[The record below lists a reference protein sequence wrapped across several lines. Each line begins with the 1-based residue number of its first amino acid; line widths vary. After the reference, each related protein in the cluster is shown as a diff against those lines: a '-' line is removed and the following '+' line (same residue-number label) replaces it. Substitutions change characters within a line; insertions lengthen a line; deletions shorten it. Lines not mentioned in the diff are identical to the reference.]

1 MPLLQISNLSF
12 SYPNS
17 QIQLFENFSL
27 QLQENWTVI
36 AGSNGCGKST
46 LLNLIAGN
54 IAPDGGKIIFDGAI
68 LYCPQETQEVPE
80 NLYTS
85 FWSGENDVRKFFS
98 LLRVT
103 EEMLER
109 YETLSG
115 GEKKRIQIAC
125 ALAEKPALLLLDEPT
140 NHLDKATV
148 QLILD
153 AFQAF
158 DGMGIIVS
166 HDRYFADALCT
177 KTVYL
182 FNESKAFA
190 GGRNCIAAE
199 TYQGGLTLA
208 LELRQKN
215 AERSRTEWG
224 KLNSKA
230 SAEKQ
235 RSQKLSEE
243 IDRKKGSLSKK
254 NVDAKDHDAK
264 LKIDKLRVSGA
275 DRTTADLKAH
285 VESQMERTLQSR
297 DAMKKALKRKE
308 GFSVSSTDFA
318 KTFVIEETDIVVG
331 SADEADGTDGA
342 GGAGTSNGVGVA
354 GASGSTYTLHVPHI
368 EIKPDSKIAI
378 TGQNGAGKTLFI
390 NHVISK
396 IRESGANSAQKAT
409 KIELMYLPQ
418 EISDEEKAEVLAK
431 YKSLNKE
438 EKGEV
443 LSTLFRLGSEPES
456 LQGDAASVSPGELRK
471 LMISMAVLHPLSLLV
486 LDEPTNHMDIT
497 SVLALEDA
505 LSEICCPMIVIS
517 HDDTFLQK
525 ITNSHLKIIRSG
537 DCGKITVTE

>member
-27 QLQENWTVI
+27 KFQENWTVI

-54 IAPDGGKIIFDGAI
+54 IAPDSGKIIFDGAI
-68 LYCPQETQEVPE
+68 FYCPQETQEMPE

-85 FWSGENDVRKFFS
+85 FWSSENDVRKFFS
-98 LLRVT
+98 LLHVT

-153 AFQAF
+153 ALQAF

-199 TYQGGLTLA
+199 TYQGGLTQA

-215 AERSRTEWG
+215 ADRSRTEWG

-318 KTFVIEETDIVVG
+318 KTFVIEETDIIAG
-331 SADEADGTDGA
+331 GADEA
-342 GGAGTSNGVGVA
+342 GGAGT
-354 GASGSTYTLHVPHI
+354 SGSTYTLHVPHI
-368 EIKPDSKIAI
+368 EIKPASKIAI

-396 IRESGANSAQKAT
+396 IRESGANSAQKAS

-418 EISDEEKAEVLAK
+418 EISDKEKAEVLAK

-456 LQGDAASVSPGELRK
+456 LQGGAASVSPGELRK
-471 LMISMAVLHPLSLLV
+471 LMISMAVLNPLSLLV

-505 LSEICCPMIVIS
+505 LSEISCPMIVIS

-537 DCGKITVTE
+537 PRGEIVR

>member
-27 QLQENWTVI
+27 QLQEKWTVI

-153 AFQAF
+153 ALQAF
-158 DGMGIIVS
+158 DGMCIIVS

-199 TYQGGLTLA
+199 TYQGGLTQA

-297 DAMKKALKRKE
+297 NAVKKALKRKE
-308 GFSVSSTDFA
+308 GFSVTGTDYIKPIF
-318 KTFVIEETDIVVG
+318 IEENDI
-331 SADEADGTDGA
+331 SAG
-342 GGAGTSNGVGVA
+342 N
-354 GASGSTYTLHVPHI
+354 YTLHVPHL
-368 EIKPDSKIAI
+368 EIKADSKIAL
-378 TGQNGAGKTLFI
+378 TGQNGTGKTLFVSY
-390 NHVISK
+390 VISK
-396 IRESGANSAQKAT
+396 IKESDSKT
-409 KIELMYLPQ
+409 ELMYLPQ
-418 EISDEEKAEVLAK
+418 EISDGEKAEVLAK
-431 YKSLNKE
+431 FKSLDKD

-471 LMISMAVLHPLSLLV
+471 LMISMAILHPLSLLV

-497 SVLALEDA
+497 SVLALEEA
-505 LSEICCPMIVIS
+505 LSEISCPMIVIS
-517 HDDTFLQK
+517 HDDAFLQK
-525 ITNSHLKIIRSG
+525 ITNRRLEIIRNG
-537 DCGKITVTE
+537 NHGKLTVAE

>member
-27 QLQENWTVI
+27 QFQENWTVI

-54 IAPDGGKIIFDGAI
+54 IEPDGGKIIFDGAI
-68 LYCPQETQEVPE
+68 LYCPQETQEMPE

-85 FWSGENDVRKFFS
+85 FWSSENDVRKFFS

-153 AFQAF
+153 ALQAF

-190 GGRNCIAAE
+190 SGRNCIAVE
-199 TYQGGLTLA
+199 TYQGGLTQA

-318 KTFVIEETDIVVG
+318 KTFVIEETDIIAG
-331 SADEADGTDGA
+331 GTDGA

-368 EIKPDSKIAI
+368 EIKPASKIAI

-396 IRESGANSAQKAT
+396 IREIGAGSAPKAS

-418 EISDEEKAEVLAK
+418 EISDKEKAEVLAK

-471 LMISMAVLHPLSLLV
+471 LMVSMAVLHPLSLLV

-505 LSEICCPMIVIS
+505 LSEISCPMIVIS

-525 ITNSHLKIIRSG
+525 ITNRHLKIIRSG
-537 DCGKITVTE
+537 NRGKITFAE

>member
-1 MPLLQISNLSF
+1 MALLQISNLSF

-17 QIQLFENFSL
+17 QVSLFENFSL
-27 QLQENWTVI
+27 QFQENWTVI

-46 LLNLIAGN
+46 LLNLIGGN
-54 IAPDGGKIIFDGAI
+54 LTPDDGKIIFNGKI
-68 LYCPQETQEVPE
+68 LYCPQETQEIPE

-85 FWSGENDVRKFFS
+85 FWSDENDVRKFFS
-98 LLRVT
+98 LLHIT

-148 QLILD
+148 RLILD
-153 AFQAF
+153 ALLAF

-166 HDRYFADALCT
+166 HDRYFTDSLCS

-199 TYQGGLTLA
+199 VYSGGLTQA
-208 LELRQKN
+208 LEFRQKN
-215 AERSRTEWG
+215 AERSRAEWSR
-224 KLNSKA
+224 LNSKA

-285 VESQMERTLQSR
+285 VENQMERTLQNR
-297 DAMKKALKRKE
+297 DAVKKSLKRKE
-308 GFSVSSTDFA
+308 GFSVTGADFT
-318 KTFVIEETDIVVG
+318 KTFYIEEKAITVG
-331 SADEADGTDGA
+331 SAEDG
-342 GGAGTSNGVGVA
+342 
-354 GASGSTYTLHVPHI
+354 SGTYTLHVPQL
-368 EIKPDSKIAI
+368 EIKADSKIAV

-390 NHVISK
+390 NYVISAVK
-396 IRESGANSAQKAT
+396 DSVQEAQ
-409 KIELMYLPQ
+409 LMYLPQ
-418 EISDEEKAEVLAK
+418 EISEAEKLEILAE
-431 YKSLNKE
+431 YQELNKE

-456 LQGDAASVSPGELRK
+456 LQGDINAVSPGELRK
-471 LMISMAVLHPLSLLV
+471 LMISMAILNPLSLLI

-497 SVLALEDA
+497 SVLALEEA
-505 LSEICCPMIVIS
+505 LSQINCPLVVIS
-517 HDDTFLQK
+517 HDDAFLSK
-525 ITNSHLKIIRSG
+525 ITNQHLEIIREGSKG
-537 DCGKITVTE
+537 TVTLAHQ

>member
-17 QIQLFENFSL
+17 QIQLFDNFSL

-54 IAPDGGKIIFDGAI
+54 IAPDGGKIIFDGTI

-153 AFQAF
+153 ALHAF
-158 DGMGIIVS
+158 DGTGIIVS

-182 FNESKAFA
+182 FNESKSFA

-199 TYQGGLTLA
+199 TYQGGLSQA

-215 AERSRTEWG
+215 AERSRTEWSR
-224 KLNSKA
+224 LNSKA

-254 NVDAKDHDAK
+254 NIDAKDHDAK

-308 GFSVSSTDFA
+308 GFSVSSADFA
-318 KTFVIEETDIVVG
+318 KTFVIDETDIVVG
-331 SADEADGTDGA
+331 GADEA
-342 GGAGTSNGVGVA
+342 GGAGTSNSVGSA
-354 GASGSTYTLHVPHI
+354 GSGAGGGTYTLHVPHI

-378 TGQNGAGKTLFI
+378 TGQNGTGKTLFI

-396 IRESGANSAQKAT
+396 IRESGANSAQKAS

-456 LQGDAASVSPGELRK
+456 LQGGAASVSPGELRK
-471 LMISMAVLHPLSLLV
+471 LMISMAVLNPLSLLV

-497 SVLALEDA
+497 SVLALEAA
-505 LSEICCPMIVIS
+505 LSQINCPMLVIS

-525 ITNSHLKIIRSG
+525 ITNRHLKIIRSG
-537 DCGKITVTE
+537 NRGKITLAE

>member
-1 MPLLQISNLSF
+1 MSLLQISDLSF
-12 SYPNS
+12 SYPDS
-17 QIQLFENFSL
+17 QIPLFENFSL
-27 QLQENWTVI
+27 QIQENWTVI

-54 IAPDGGKIIFDGAI
+54 LEPDGGRIIFDGAI
-68 LYCPQETQEVPE
+68 LYCPQETQEIPE

-85 FWSGENDVRKFFS
+85 FWSDENDVRKFFS
-98 LLRVT
+98 LLGVT

-140 NHLDKATV
+140 NHLDKVTV
-148 QLILD
+148 KLILN
-153 AFQAF
+153 ALRAF

-166 HDRYFADALCT
+166 HDRYFADALCS
-177 KTVYL
+177 KAVYL

-199 TYQGGLTLA
+199 IFSGGLTQA

-215 AERSRTEWG
+215 AERSRTEWSRLDG
-224 KLNSKA
+224 KA

-254 NVDAKDHDAK
+254 NVDTKDHDAK

-285 VESQMERTLQSR
+285 VESQMERTLENR
-297 DAMKKALKRKE
+297 NAVKKALKRKE
-308 GFSVSSTDFA
+308 GFSVTGTDYIKPIF
-318 KTFVIEETDIVVG
+318 IEEKDI
-331 SADEADGTDGA
+331 SAG
-342 GGAGTSNGVGVA
+342 N
-354 GASGSTYTLHVPHI
+354 YTLHVPHL
-368 EIKPDSKIAI
+368 EIRADSKIAV
-378 TGQNGAGKTLFI
+378 TGQNGAGKTLFVSY
-390 NHVISK
+390 VISK
-396 IRESGANSAQKAT
+396 IKESNSKT
-409 KIELMYLPQ
+409 ELMYLPQ
-418 EISDEEKAEVLAK
+418 EISDEERAGVIEKF
-431 YKSLNKE
+431 KSLDKD

-456 LQGDAASVSPGELRK
+456 LQSDETLLSPGELRK
-471 LMISMAVLHPLSLLV
+471 LMISIAILNPLSLLV

-497 SVLALEDA
+497 SVLALEEA
-505 LSEICCPMIVIS
+505 LSQINCPLIVIS
-517 HDDTFLQK
+517 HDDAFLSK
-525 ITNSHLKIIRSG
+525 ITNRRLEIIRNG
-537 DCGKITVTE
+537 NRGEIVQ

>member
-54 IAPDGGKIIFDGAI
+54 IEPDGGKIIFDGAI

-85 FWSGENDVRKFFS
+85 FWSSENDVRKFFS

-103 EEMLER
+103 EKMLER

-153 AFQAF
+153 ALHAF

-199 TYQGGLTLA
+199 TYQGGLTQA

-308 GFSVSSTDFA
+308 GFSVSSTDFV
-318 KTFVIEETDIVVG
+318 KTFIIEETDIIAG
-331 SADEADGTDGA
+331 GADEADGA
-342 GGAGTSNGVGVA
+342 GVA

-368 EIKPDSKIAI
+368 EIKPYSKIAI

-396 IRESGANSAQKAT
+396 IRESGANSAPKAA

-418 EISDEEKAEVLAK
+418 EISDKEKAEVLEK

-456 LQGDAASVSPGELRK
+456 LQGDSASVSPGELRK

-505 LSEICCPMIVIS
+505 LSEISCPIIVIS
-517 HDDTFLQK
+517 HDDTFLRK
-525 ITNSHLKIIRSG
+525 ITNRRLEIIRSG
-537 DCGKITVTE
+537 DCGKITLAE